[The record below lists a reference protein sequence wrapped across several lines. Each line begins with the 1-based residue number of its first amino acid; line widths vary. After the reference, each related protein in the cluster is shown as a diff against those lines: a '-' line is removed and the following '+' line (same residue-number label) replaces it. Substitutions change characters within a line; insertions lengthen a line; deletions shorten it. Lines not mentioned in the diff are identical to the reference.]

1 MCCDLTQS
9 LQCNTKASF
18 IFNLLVRLR
27 SFFTGVTYLVLVLTA
42 LGCAKFDL
50 PFFDRKRKSGIG
62 SSISIL
68 VILVSSNKLI
78 LAQHLVDSFY
88 KVGLLFS
95 FWFSLFLF
103 DQISSQND
111 RGLTH
116 FQLRQKICR
125 CCECYFCKCHLFY
138 SSSNSVLP
146 DFFPK

>member
-1 MCCDLTQS
+1 MLLQFYQFLFSISQMCCDLTQS

-62 SSISIL
+62 SISPSIL

-78 LAQHLVDSFY
+78 LAQDLVDSFY
-88 KVGLLFS
+88 KLGLFFV
-95 FWFSLFLF
+95 FWVSLFLLY
-103 DQISSQND
+103 QISSQND
-111 RGLTH
+111 RCLTYFH
-116 FQLRQKICR
+116 FW
-125 CCECYFCKCHLFY
+125 
-138 SSSNSVLP
+138 
-146 DFFPK
+146 

>member
-1 MCCDLTQS
+1 MLLQFYQFLFSISQMCCDLTQS

-88 KVGLLFS
+88 KLGLLFV
-95 FWFSLFLF
+95 FRFSLFLF

-111 RGLTH
+111 RCRSVIVLWK
-116 FQLRQKICR
+116 KI
-125 CCECYFCKCHLFY
+125 L
-138 SSSNSVLP
+138 
-146 DFFPK
+146 

>member
-50 PFFDRKRKSGIG
+50 PFFDRKRKFGIG
-62 SSISIL
+62 SNSFSML

-88 KVGLLFS
+88 KVGLFFG
-95 FWFSLFLF
+95 FWFTLFLF

-111 RGLTH
+111 RCLTRFH
-116 FQLRQKICR
+116 FW
-125 CCECYFCKCHLFY
+125 
-138 SSSNSVLP
+138 
-146 DFFPK
+146 